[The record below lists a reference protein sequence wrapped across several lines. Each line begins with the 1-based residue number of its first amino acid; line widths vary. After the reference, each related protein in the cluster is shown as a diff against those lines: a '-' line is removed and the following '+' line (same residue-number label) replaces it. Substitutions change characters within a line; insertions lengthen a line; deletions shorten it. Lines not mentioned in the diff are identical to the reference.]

1 MHLLHKL
8 KKVHLVLFLIIGIG
22 SYLGLGNLAPSAYA
36 QADTGQITVRVTDPN
51 GAVVAGASVTA
62 RNVATGVAVPG
73 IITNGEGIAILVALR
88 LGLYEV
94 TANATGFAPAVQRV
108 QVTVGS
114 RVNAEIQL
122 SVQAQ

>member
-1 MHLLHKL
+1 
-8 KKVHLVLFLIIGIG
+8 
-22 SYLGLGNLAPSAYA
+22 GLGNLAPSAYA

-73 IITNGEGIAILVALR
+73 IITNGQGIAILVAIR

-94 TANATGFAPAVQRV
+94 TANATRLRSAVHRG
-108 QVTVGS
+108 QVTVGFS
-114 RVNAEIQL
+114 VNSEIQV
-122 SVQAQ
+122 SVQV